1 MVFEAAAA
9 SFKPL
14 FSLVRVLLA
23 PRVPD
28 LRRDLEPPQVERRD
42 EGARLRDCCGRAA
55 LQVGAVE
62 TVLVIQST
70 GLDDPDTVSPL
81 KHARL
86 REWVLGHSWDNL
98 GDQINSLFDVF
109 LLARLIVA
117 GRRSGPLAA
126 LRRVLGSKDL
136 TRVIAK
142 FLVLKLEPGQG

>member
-1 MVFEAAAA
+1 M
-9 SFKPL
+9 
-14 FSLVRVLLA
+14 
-23 PRVPD
+23 
-28 LRRDLEPPQVERRD
+28 LRRTRRRWR
-42 EGARLRDCCGRAA
+42 GAGPSSLLFGELLGPCLVIKLVTLLGALFPLLRLRGGRGV
-55 LQVGAVE
+55 LRRAV
-62 TVLVIQST
+62 VF
-70 GLDDPDTVSPL
+70 L

>member
-1 MVFEAAAA
+1 M
-9 SFKPL
+9 
-14 FSLVRVLLA
+14 
-23 PRVPD
+23 
-28 LRRDLEPPQVERRD
+28 
-42 EGARLRDCCGRAA
+42 
-55 LQVGAVE
+55 
-62 TVLVIQST
+62 
-70 GLDDPDTVSPL
+70 SPL